1 MNLYNFLKNIKLANQ
16 LRILTLQ
23 VIISLLFLNTQISFS
38 QNKINWEGTY
48 VGVDLGIAKGKD
60 HGYEDDGSQY
70 LNKNNLQGA
79 IYGFHLGYNFPLDNL
94 IGKKGFIFSPL
105 VEYKKGRNLESPITP
120 QLDDGEPAEDCEYC
134 LKSTFIDSYSLLGKF
149 GYLLNEYTQ
158 INIVAGLTDIRM
170 KRNIYDGSYSIVEDS
185 VTDKIRRVPT
195 YGLGYE
201 SIINNNL
208 SFVTDF
214 RYLKSKTKQSSSDY
228 YDSVL
233 FYNYRQTSVT
243 AGINYRF

>member
-1 MNLYNFLKNIKLANQ
+1 MKFLKIIKLANQ

-60 HGYEDDGSQY
+60 HGYEDDGSRY
-70 LNKNNLQGA
+70 LNKNDLQGA

-105 VEYKKGRNLESPITP
+105 VEYKKGRNLESSITS
-120 QLDDGEPAEDCEYC
+120 QLDLRDGVTTKCKYC

-170 KRNIYDGSYSIVEDS
+170 KRNIYYESYSIVDDS
-185 VTDKIRRVPT
+185 VTDQIRGVPT

-228 YDSVL
+228 DDE

>member
-1 MNLYNFLKNIKLANQ
+1 MKFLKIIKLANQ

-60 HGYEDDGSQY
+60 HGYEDDGSRY
-70 LNKNNLQGA
+70 LNKNDLQGA

-105 VEYKKGRNLESPITP
+105 VEYKKGRNLESPITS
-120 QLDDGEPAEDCEYC
+120 QFDLDDEELTECSYC

-170 KRNIYDGSYSIVEDS
+170 KRNIYDGNFSIVDDS
-185 VTDKIRRVPT
+185 VTDQIRRVPT

-214 RYLKSKTKQSSSDY
+214 RYLKSKTKQSSSVYDY
-228 YDSVL
+228 DE
-233 FYNYRQTSVT
+233 FYYYRQTSVT

>member
-1 MNLYNFLKNIKLANQ
+1 MKFLKIIKFANQ

-60 HGYEDDGSQY
+60 HGYEEDGSQY
-70 LNKNNLQGA
+70 LNKNDLQGA

-105 VEYKKGRNLESPITP
+105 VEYKKGRNLESPITS
-120 QLDDGEPAEDCEYC
+120 QLEYGEPTACEYC

-158 INIVAGLTDIRM
+158 INIVAGLTNIRM
-170 KRNIYDGSYSIVEDS
+170 KRNIYYESYSILEDS
-185 VTDKIRRVPT
+185 VTDQIRRVPT

-228 YDSVL
+228 DEE

>member
-1 MNLYNFLKNIKLANQ
+1 MKFLKIIKFANQ

-60 HGYEDDGSQY
+60 HGYENYDGDQY
-70 LNKNNLQGA
+70 LNKNDLQGA

-105 VEYKKGRNLESPITP
+105 VEYKKGRKLESPITP

-170 KRNIYDGSYSIVEDS
+170 KRNIYDGYFSIVDDS
-185 VTDKIRRVPT
+185 VTDQIRRVPT

-214 RYLKSKTKQSSSDY
+214 RYLKSKTKKSSTDY
-228 YDSVL
+228 NDE

>member
-105 VEYKKGRNLESPITP
+105 VEYKKGRKLESPITP
-120 QLDDGEPAEDCEYC
+120 QLENGEPTEENCKYC

-170 KRNIYDGSYSIVEDS
+170 KRNIHDESYSIVEDS

-228 YDSVL
+228 DDE

>member
-1 MNLYNFLKNIKLANQ
+1 MKFLKIIKLANQ

-60 HGYEDDGSQY
+60 HGYENVDESQY
-70 LNKNNLQGA
+70 LNKNDLQGE

-105 VEYKKGRNLESPITP
+105 VEYKKGLNLESPITS
-120 QLDDGEPAEDCEYC
+120 QLNGSGESTACEFC

-170 KRNIYDGSYSIVEDS
+170 KRNIYDGSTSIVDDS

-228 YDSVL
+228 EDYEPE

>member
-1 MNLYNFLKNIKLANQ
+1 MIFLKYIKFANQ

-70 LNKNNLQGA
+70 LNKNDLQGA

-105 VEYKKGRNLESPITP
+105 VEYKKGRKLESPITP
-120 QLDDGEPAEDCEYC
+120 QLENGEPTEDNCEYC

-170 KRNIYDGSYSIVEDS
+170 KRNIYDGSYLIVDDS

-214 RYLKSKTKQSSSDY
+214 RYLKSNTKKSSLDY
-228 YDSVL
+228 GEDE
-233 FYNYRQTSVT
+233 FFNYRQTSVT

>member
-60 HGYEDDGSQY
+60 HGYENDGSEY
-70 LNKNNLQGA
+70 LNKNDLQGA

-105 VEYKKGRNLESPITP
+105 VEYKKGRNLESPITS
-120 QLDDGEPAEDCEYC
+120 QLYYGELTDCTYC

-170 KRNIYDGSYSIVEDS
+170 KRNIYEGSYSIVNNS

-214 RYLKSKTKQSSSDY
+214 RYLKSKTKPSSSDY
-228 YDSVL
+228 DGYTE

>member
-1 MNLYNFLKNIKLANQ
+1 M
-16 LRILTLQ
+16 
-23 VIISLLFLNTQISFS
+23 
-38 QNKINWEGTY
+38 
-48 VGVDLGIAKGKD
+48 
-60 HGYEDDGSQY
+60 
-70 LNKNNLQGA
+70 
-79 IYGFHLGYNFPLDNL
+79 
-94 IGKKGFIFSPL
+94 
-105 VEYKKGRNLESPITP
+105 
-120 QLDDGEPAEDCEYC
+120 
-134 LKSTFIDSYSLLGKF
+134 KSTFIDSYSLLGKF

-170 KRNIYDGSYSIVEDS
+170 KRNLYEGSPSFVDAS
-185 VTDKIRRVPT
+185 VTDKIGRVPT

-214 RYLKSKTKQSSSDY
+214 RYLKSNTKKSSLV
-228 YDSVL
+228 YDVEVE